1 MPYLTK
7 AWHSLDFA
15 TFYTFY
21 RQTDDYSVV
30 SDKQYRV
37 HKAIYDSYLSRDCA
51 VICNTIYR
59 HYKVSIEKLLG
70 DNHMSDTNLSFDI
83 INPDMGVSD

>member
-1 MPYLTK
+1 MHHEGKDLTGTK
-7 AWHSLDFA
+7 NIIHHKTL
-15 TFYTFY
+15 
-21 RQTDDYSVV
+21 REEVV

-37 HKAIYDSYLSRDCA
+37 HKAIYDAYLSRDCA
-51 VICNTIYR
+51 VICDTIYR